1 MEIRLVDML
10 LRTIKYMSNI
20 CWWTYL
26 NNNFLQ
32 VYKIVNYYK
41 MAAKSSDSLRQSS
54 SISSDIIRLPIN
66 YNPNLMTKGYSEVLQ
81 DEGAEV
87 RARCSWGKYKST
99 ATCGEQCCPCRADAP
114 LFWIINWV
122 AALLHLVNTVATL
135 GLWAASDEQNQTFAL
150 SETYA
155 PWINITGQD
164 GCPES
169 TNATRIFQISEDW
182 CIERRTEYTS
192 DLSLW
197 WLVIAFHFLSF
208 AFQTFAMIQW
218 RCKCCGILCE
228 RDYTKEVDQDGTN
241 ILRMLE
247 YSISATLMQIAIAL
261 VLGIWQR
268 LVIAGVAALTV
279 VTMLCGL
286 IAEQLKYDR
295 KDMAWVAH
303 FTGWLSMGSVW
314 AILGR
319 QFWYT
324 VEMSAESPPDFVY
337 VIIIVIAILYIGFG
351 VIQVVQ
357 LAKSGPEPDVGLNRG
372 VELAYCVNSLTSKT
386 FLGWI
391 IFANALAGMA
401 QS

>member
-1 MEIRLVDML
+1 M
-10 LRTIKYMSNI
+10 T
-20 CWWTYL
+20 
-26 NNNFLQ
+26 
-32 VYKIVNYYK
+32 
-41 MAAKSSDSLRQSS
+41 
-54 SISSDIIRLPIN
+54 SID
-66 YNPNLMTKGYSEVLQ
+66 YSGVPQ

-87 RARCSWGKYKST
+87 EENPCSWGKYKST
-99 ATCGEQCCPCRADAP
+99 VTCTERFFPRRPDAP
-114 LFWIINWV
+114 WFWIINWA

-135 GLWAASDEQNQTFAL
+135 ALWAASDEQNQTFAL

-155 PWINITGQD
+155 PWVSTINVTHQINVTHPNITHPNITHAV
-164 GCPES
+164 CPVS
-169 TNATRIFQISEDW
+169 NATRIFQISEDW

-218 RCKCCGILCE
+218 RCTCCGTPWV
-228 RDYTKEVDQDGTN
+228 RDYIKEVDQDGAN

-247 YSISATLMQIAIAL
+247 YSISATLMQISIAL
-261 VLGIWQR
+261 ILGIWQR

-295 KDMAWVAH
+295 KDMAWTAH
-303 FTGWLSMGSVW
+303 FTGWFSMLAVW

-319 QFWYT
+319 QFMYT
-324 VEMSAESPPDFVY
+324 IEMSAESPPDFVY

-351 VIQVVQ
+351 LIQLVQ
-357 LAKSGPEPDVGLNRG
+357 LAKSGLEPDVGLNRG
-372 VELAYCVNSLTSKT
+372 VELAYCVMSLISKT

-391 IFANALAGMA
+391 IFANALGGMA
-401 QS
+401 ES

>member
-1 MEIRLVDML
+1 
-10 LRTIKYMSNI
+10 
-20 CWWTYL
+20 
-26 NNNFLQ
+26 
-32 VYKIVNYYK
+32 
-41 MAAKSSDSLRQSS
+41 
-54 SISSDIIRLPIN
+54 
-66 YNPNLMTKGYSEVLQ
+66 MTKGYSEVPQ

-87 RARCSWGKYKST
+87 QGKSCSWDSCSWGKYKEE
-99 ATCGEQCCPCRADAP
+99 ATWTERFFPRRPDAP
-114 LFWIINWV
+114 WFWIINWV
-122 AALLHLVNTVATL
+122 AALLHLVNTMATL
-135 GLWAASDEQNQTFAL
+135 GLWAASDEKNQTFVL

-155 PWINITGQD
+155 PWVNITGQD
-164 GCPES
+164 GCPAS
-169 TNATRIFQISEDW
+169 NATRIFQISEDW

-218 RCKCCGILCE
+218 RCTCCGTPWV
-228 RDYTKEVDQDGTN
+228 RDYIKEVDQDGTN

-247 YSISATLMQIAIAL
+247 YSISATLMQISIAL
-261 VLGIWQR
+261 ILGIWQR

-295 KDMAWVAH
+295 KDMAWAAH
-303 FTGWLSMGSVW
+303 FTGWFSMLAVW

-319 QFWYT
+319 QFMYT
-324 VEMSAESPPDFVY
+324 IEMSTESPPDFVY

-351 VIQVVQ
+351 VIQLVQ
-357 LAKSGPEPDVGLNRG
+357 LCKSGVEPDVGLNRG

-391 IFANALAGMA
+391 IFANALGGMA
-401 QS
+401 ES

>member
-1 MEIRLVDML
+1 
-10 LRTIKYMSNI
+10 
-20 CWWTYL
+20 
-26 NNNFLQ
+26 
-32 VYKIVNYYK
+32 
-41 MAAKSSDSLRQSS
+41 
-54 SISSDIIRLPIN
+54 
-66 YNPNLMTKGYSEVLQ
+66 MTRGYAGIPQ
-81 DEGAEV
+81 DEDAEV
-87 RARCSWGKYKST
+87 EENSCSWGKYKST
-99 ATCGEQCCPCRADAP
+99 VTCTERFFPRRPDAP
-114 LFWIINWV
+114 WFWIINWA

-135 GLWAASDEQNQTFAL
+135 ALWAASDEQNQTFAL

-155 PWINITGQD
+155 PWVNITGQD
-164 GCPES
+164 GCPAS
-169 TNATRIFQISEDW
+169 NATRIFQISKDW

-218 RCKCCGILCE
+218 RCTCCGTPWV
-228 RDYTKEVDQDGTN
+228 RDYIKEVDEDGTN

-247 YSISATLMQIAIAL
+247 YSISATLMQISIAL

-295 KDMAWVAH
+295 KDMAWAAH
-303 FTGWLSMGSVW
+303 FTGWFSMLAVW

-319 QFWYT
+319 QFMYT
-324 VEMSAESPPDFVY
+324 IEMSTESPPDFVY

-351 VIQVVQ
+351 VIQLVQ

-372 VELAYCVNSLTSKT
+372 VELAYCVNSFTSKT

-391 IFANALAGMA
+391 IFANALGGMA
-401 QS
+401 ES